1 MTIDKSFIEK
11 FKDNFFE
18 NVTLSNYSW
27 FNLGG
32 NAEYFFK
39 AKDKNNLKE
48 FLKEA
53 KKENLKTLILGAG
66 SNTLFRDNGVKGV
79 VIKLGQGFS
88 YTKLIDKNII
98 EVGAATLDKKVAN
111 FAKENNLANLEFL
124 SCIPG
129 SIGGA
134 IIMNSGCYG
143 NEISKV
149 LKSIKVLDKNK
160 LEEIE
165 INKEDI
171 KFAYRKANL
180 SEDLIII
187 SVKLQGLISQKN
199 EIIKKQNE
207 FIEKKKIS
215 T

>member
-18 NVTLSNYSW
+18 NVNLSNYSW

-111 FAKENNLANLEFL
+111 FAKENNLANLRDFVMYTRFYWR
-124 SCIPG
+124 C
-129 SIGGA
+129 
-134 IIMNSGCYG
+134 NH
-143 NEISKV
+143 NE
-149 LKSIKVLDKNK
+149 
-160 LEEIE
+160 
-165 INKEDI
+165 
-171 KFAYRKANL
+171 
-180 SEDLIII
+180 
-187 SVKLQGLISQKN
+187 
-199 EIIKKQNE
+199 
-207 FIEKKKIS
+207 
-215 T
+215 

>member
-18 NVTLSNYSW
+18 NVNLSNYSW

-207 FIEKKKIS
+207 FIEK
-215 T
+215 